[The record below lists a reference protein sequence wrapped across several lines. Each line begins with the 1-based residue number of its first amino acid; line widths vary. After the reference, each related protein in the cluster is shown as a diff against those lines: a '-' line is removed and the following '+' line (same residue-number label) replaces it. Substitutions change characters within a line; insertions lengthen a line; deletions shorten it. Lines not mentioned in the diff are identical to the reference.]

1 MLVLKSGDGKISVAF
16 HDQFISAGL
25 SRGYKS
31 NMGLNTWKA
40 VYNTT
45 NAALG
50 PALGSDLVTDSMS
63 GGVNRCIGLKYGFT
77 SSYHNL
83 DQY

>member
-1 MLVLKSGDGKISVAF
+1 MLVLKSGDGKISVAS

-25 SRGYKS
+25 FRGYKS

-40 VYNTT
+40 IYNTP

-50 PALGSDLVTDSMS
+50 PALGSDSMS
-63 GGVNRCIGLKYGFT
+63 RGVNQCIALKNGFT

-83 DQY
+83 GQY